1 MDITKAGFSY
11 SNLMKIM
18 DEKNQKKAPKPRL

>member
-11 SNLMKIM
+11 SNLMKM
-18 DEKNQKKAPKPRL
+18 MEEKNQKKAPKPNL